1 MNLLKK
7 LSVNF
12 LATGGV
18 SLLIA
23 IILNTYVEK
32 TDWYD
37 MPKFFR
43 DFLNTTIG
51 QSYSGNF
58 LYDVILLVL
67 IIVGVVF
74 ILDNI
79 PPNKNKFVPLYLKF
93 TYFSFILIAI

>member
-23 IILNTYVEK
+23 IVLNTYFEK
-32 TDWYD
+32 TYYSD
-37 MPKFFR
+37 MPKFFK
-43 DFLNTTIG
+43 DFLLTIIG
-51 QSYSGNF
+51 NSYSGNF

-67 IIVGVVF
+67 IIIGVVF
-74 ILDNI
+74 VLTSAVLYCSTEDFKTEKMTLHNI
-79 PPNKNKFVPLYLKF
+79 
-93 TYFSFILIAI
+93 TIIRM

>member
-74 ILDNI
+74 ILTSA
-79 PPNKNKFVPLYLKF
+79 VL
-93 TYFSFILIAI
+93 YFSTDDFKRVLENIKTEKK